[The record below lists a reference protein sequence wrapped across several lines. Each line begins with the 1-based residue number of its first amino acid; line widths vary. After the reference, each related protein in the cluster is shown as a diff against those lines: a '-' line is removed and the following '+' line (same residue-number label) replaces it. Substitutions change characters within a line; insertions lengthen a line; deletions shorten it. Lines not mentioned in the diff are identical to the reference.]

1 MRGLSELRLF
11 EGLMPRGAS
20 EVAAECRW
28 KCYEPHDLIL
38 DHGDQA
44 KEVIFI
50 ISGAVR
56 ILVSSS
62 EGRHMILDHLTD
74 GDVFGE
80 MSAIDGRNRSAT
92 VLATH
97 RTEVCIM
104 PGSVFLRL
112 VLAEPEL
119 ANRVM
124 KMLVGRIRV
133 LNERLAEHS
142 FLTARQRL
150 CTELLRL
157 SRSRSGHE
165 GQRIVSPPPI

>member
-1 MRGLSELRLF
+1 
-11 EGLMPRGAS
+11 
-20 EVAAECRW
+20 
-28 KCYEPHDLIL
+28 
-38 DHGDQA
+38 
-44 KEVIFI
+44 
-50 ISGAVR
+50 
-56 ILVSSS
+56 
-62 EGRHMILDHLTD
+62 MILDHLTD

-165 GQRIVSPPPI
+165 GQRIVSPPPISGRSRQSDFFAARSCQP